1 MKEGDQERSGTGML
15 DKDMMPRGAKS
26 MSIPENEI
34 CPSLDESNAYRPVNT
49 GFLFSRN
56 ACIPSA

>member
-15 DKDMMPRGAKS
+15 DKDIMPREAR
-26 MSIPENEI
+26 SIPENEI